1 VGDDGPAF
9 LRELGERLR
18 LARARRGMTRRRLA
32 SQSGVSERYLAQ
44 MEAGTANVSVLL
56 LRAISAAL
64 GVPSAELLGDRADAG
79 GERVPLD
86 LLLSRLTAPQREEA
100 HRLLSE
106 RFGTGP
112 DARRRRI
119 ALVGLRGAGKSTLGR
134 MLAEQRGVPF
144 FELDAEVEREAGLAV
159 GAIIEL
165 HGQAAFRRLERQA
178 LERLV
183 AEPEA
188 VIAAGG
194 GIVAEPST
202 FELLLCHCRTVWLQ
216 ASPEEHMQR
225 VIDQGDLRP
234 MQEDNRQAMRDLRAI
249 LASREALYARA
260 DLVLDTSGKS
270 VGESFLQLVDVMR
283 PDAPAGNPQRR
294 SMAE

>member
-18 LARARRGMTRRRLA
+18 LARARRGMTRRALA
-32 SQSGVSERYLAQ
+32 SQSRVSERYIAQ
-44 MEAGTANVSVLL
+44 MEAGSANVSVLL
-56 LRAISAAL
+56 LRAICGAL
-64 GVPSAELLGDRADAG
+64 GVPSTELLGERADPG

-86 LLLSRLTAPQREEA
+86 LLLARLTTPQRAEA
-100 HRLLSE
+100 HKLLSD

-112 DARRRRI
+112 DPRRRRI
-119 ALVGLRGAGKSTLGR
+119 ALIGLRGAGKSTLGR
-134 MLAEQRGVPF
+134 MLAEQRGIPF
-144 FELDAEVEREAGLAV
+144 FELDREVEREAGLAV

-183 AEPEA
+183 AEREA

-194 GIVAEPST
+194 GIVAEQAT
-202 FELLLCHCRTVWLQ
+202 FDLLLSHCRTVWIQ
-216 ASPEEHMQR
+216 TSPEEHMRR
-225 VIDQGDLRP
+225 VIEQGDLRP
-234 MQEDNRQAMRDLRAI
+234 MQDDDRQAMRDLRAI

-260 DLVLDTSGKS
+260 DLVLDTSGKLP
-270 VGESFLQLVDVMR
+270 GESFLQLVDLMR
-283 PDAPAGNPQRR
+283 LESPALGTDNPKG
-294 SMAE
+294 

>member
-1 VGDDGPAF
+1 MADDGPAF

-18 LARARRGMTRRRLA
+18 VARARRGMTRRLLA

-44 MEAGTANVSVLL
+44 MEAGSANVSILL
-56 LRAISAAL
+56 LRAICAAL
-64 GVPSAELLGDRADAG
+64 GVPSAGLLGDRADAG

-86 LLLSRLTAPQREEA
+86 LLLARLTAPQRAEA
-100 HRLLSE
+100 HKLLSE

-112 DARRRRI
+112 YARRRRI
-119 ALVGLRGAGKSTLGR
+119 ALIGLRGAGKSTLGR

-144 FELDAEVEREAGLAV
+144 FELDGEIEREAGLAL

-183 AEPEA
+183 AQPEA

-194 GIVAEPST
+194 GIVAEPAT
-202 FELLLCHCRTVWLQ
+202 FELLLGHCRTVWIQ
-216 ASPEEHMQR
+216 ASPEEHMRR
-225 VIDQGDLRP
+225 VIEQGDLRP
-234 MQEDNRQAMRDLRAI
+234 MQDDNRQAMRDLRAI

-260 DLVLDTSGKS
+260 DLVLDTSGKLP
-270 VGESFLQLVDVMR
+270 GESFMELVNLMR
-283 PDAPAGNPQRR
+283 LETPALGTDAPKG
-294 SMAE
+294 